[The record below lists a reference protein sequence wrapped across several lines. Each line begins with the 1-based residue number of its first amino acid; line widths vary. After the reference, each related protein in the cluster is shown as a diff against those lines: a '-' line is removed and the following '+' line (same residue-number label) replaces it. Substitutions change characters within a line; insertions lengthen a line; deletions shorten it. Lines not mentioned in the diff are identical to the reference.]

1 LTKARCAAC
10 STKLSPPEQAMEGH
24 IEFHLPPLVAG
35 PLVFLCLALGAYMS
49 AAETAITGASRPRM
63 HRLAQQGVR
72 RAVLVNRLLDR
83 KDEAVSA
90 VLLGNSVVNILSASL
105 TTAVLTELFGAAGI
119 VYATA
124 IIGVMV
130 VVFAEVMP
138 KTWALLRADRVAL
151 ILAPSIVVTLA
162 ILGPMARAVAWI
174 SRLFLWVMGM
184 RADASLAAREQDE
197 LLRGAI
203 ELHGTGHGNED
214 APAEK
219 AMLRSVLELGDRTV
233 GDVMTH
239 RGNVVL
245 IDAEEPTEA
254 IVNQMLAAPY
264 TRIPLY
270 RGQPDNIV
278 GVVHAKDLFRAV
290 RAAGGPATVKIT
302 DVMTKPWFIPQTTVL
317 FDQLQAFRARHEH
330 FAIVVDEYGVLQG
343 IVTLEDIIEEIV
355 GDIRDEH
362 DSIKRGVIKR
372 DDGSLVSQ
380 GDVPIH
386 DLNREYAWNLPEDVA
401 ITIAGLVLHEARRI
415 PEVGQV
421 YAFYG
426 FRFEILKR
434 EGTRIAE
441 LRIIPPAAIQAATS

>member
-1 LTKARCAAC
+1 
-10 STKLSPPEQAMEGH
+10 MEES
-24 IEFHLPPLVAG
+24 INFHLPLVVAAPLV
-35 PLVFLCLALGAYMS
+35 LLCLALGAYMS

-63 HRLAQQGVR
+63 HRLAQQGNR
-72 RAVLVNRLLDR
+72 RAMLVNRLLDR

-90 VLLGNSVVNILSASL
+90 VLLGNSVMNILSASL

-151 ILAPSIVVTLA
+151 ILAPSIGVTLA
-162 ILGPMARAVAWI
+162 ILGPLARAVAWV
-174 SRLFLWVMGM
+174 SRLFLWLMGM
-184 RADASLAAREQDE
+184 RTDTGLAAQEHNE

-203 ELHGTGHGNED
+203 ELHGVGHIDED

-290 RAAGGPATVKIT
+290 RAAGGPATVKIM
-302 DVMTKPWFIPQTTVL
+302 DVMTKPWFIPQSTVL
-317 FDQLQAFRARHEH
+317 FDQLQAFRERHEH

-362 DSIKRGVIKR
+362 DSIKRGVFKR
-372 DDGSLVSQ
+372 EDGSLVSQ

-386 DLNREYAWNLPEDVA
+386 DLNREFGWNLPEDVA

>member
-1 LTKARCAAC
+1 MEADLHLELPIAVAA
-10 STKLSPPEQAMEGH
+10 
-24 IEFHLPPLVAG
+24 PLV
-35 PLVFLCLALGAYMS
+35 VLCLALGAYMS
-49 AAETAITGASRPRM
+49 GAETAITGASRPRM
-63 HRLAQQGVR
+63 HRLAQQGSR
-72 RAVLVNRLLDR
+72 RAAMVNTLLDR

-105 TTAVLTELFGAAGI
+105 TTAVLTDIFGTAGI
-119 VYATA
+119 VYATIA
-124 IIGVMV
+124 VGVMV

-138 KTWALLRADRVAL
+138 KTWALMRADRVAL

-162 ILGPMARAVAWI
+162 ILGPMARGVAWI
-174 SRLFLWVMGM
+174 SRFFLNLLGVRVD
-184 RADASLAAREQDE
+184 RASEAEEHADV
-197 LLRGAI
+197 LRGAI
-203 ELHGTGHGNED
+203 ELHGHGQADEA

-219 AMLRSVLELGDRTV
+219 AMLHSVLDLGDRTV

-245 IDAEEPTEA
+245 IDADQPMDS
-254 IVNQMLAAPY
+254 IVTQMLAAPY
-264 TRIPLY
+264 TRIPVY
-270 RGQPDNIV
+270 RGEADNIA

-290 RAAGGPATVKIT
+290 KAAGGPETVKIEE
-302 DVMTKPWFIPQTTVL
+302 VMTAPWFIPESTVL

-330 FAIVVDEYGVLQG
+330 FAIVVDEYGALRG
-343 IVTLEDIIEEIV
+343 IVTLEDIIEEIT
-355 GDIRDEH
+355 GDIEDEH
-362 DSIKRGVIKR
+362 DAIKRGVVRR
-372 DDGSLVSQ
+372 DDGSMVCQ
-380 GDVPIH
+380 GDVPIR
-386 DLNREYAWNLPEDVA
+386 DLNREFGWGLPEDVA

-441 LRIIPPAAIQAATS
+441 LRIVPPVAIQAANV

>member
-1 LTKARCAAC
+1 
-10 STKLSPPEQAMEGH
+10 MEAS
-24 IEFHLPPLVAG
+24 IDFHLPPEIAA
-35 PLVFLCLALGAYMS
+35 PLVVLCLGLSAYMS
-49 AAETAITGASRPRM
+49 AAETAITGASAPRM
-63 HRLAQQGVR
+63 HRLEQQGNK
-72 RAVLVNRLLDR
+72 RAAQVNKLLDR

-90 VLLGNSVVNILSASL
+90 VLIGNSVMNILSASL
-105 TTAVLTELFGAAGI
+105 TTAVLTSLFGAAGV
-119 VYATA
+119 VYATLIVGA
-124 IIGVMV
+124 LV

-151 ILAPSIVVTLA
+151 ILAPSILLTLMF
-162 ILGPMARAVAWI
+162 LGPIARAVAWT
-174 SRLFLWVMGM
+174 SRGFLHLLGV
-184 RADASLAAREQDE
+184 RAPTVNAGEHTE

-203 ELHGTGHGNED
+203 EMHGDDKSDTD

-219 AMLRSVLELGDRTV
+219 AMLRNVLDLGDRTV

-239 RGNVVL
+239 RANVIL
-245 IDAEEPTEA
+245 IDVDEPTDS
-254 IVNQMLAAPY
+254 IVTQMLAAPY

-290 RAAGGPATVKIT
+290 KAAGGPETVKIA
-302 DVMTKPWFIPQTTVL
+302 DVMTTPWFIPESSIL
-317 FDQLQAFRARHEH
+317 FDQLEAFRARHEH
-330 FAIVVDEYGVLQG
+330 FAIVVDEYGALRG

-355 GDIRDEH
+355 GDIEDEH
-362 DSIKRGVIKR
+362 DAIQR
-372 DDGSLVSQ
+372 DVVQREDGSLICQ
-380 GDVPIH
+380 GTVPVR
-386 DLNREYAWNLPEDVA
+386 DLNRAYGWSLPEDVA
-401 ITIAGLVLHEARRI
+401 TTIAGLVLHEARRI

-441 LRIIPPAAIQAATS
+441 LRIVPPAAIQAA

>member
-1 LTKARCAAC
+1 METDLHFDLPLEIAC
-10 STKLSPPEQAMEGH
+10 
-24 IEFHLPPLVAG
+24 PLV
-35 PLVFLCLALGAYMS
+35 VLCLMLGAYMS

-63 HRLAQQGVR
+63 HRLAQQGNK
-72 RAVLVNRLLDR
+72 RATLVNSLLDR

-105 TTAVLTELFGAAGI
+105 TTAVLTALFGAAGV
-119 VYATA
+119 VYATI
-124 IIGVMV
+124 IIGIMV
-130 VVFAEVMP
+130 VIFAEVMP

-162 ILGPMARAVAWI
+162 ILGPLARGVAWV
-174 SRLFLWVMGM
+174 SRLFLRLIGV
-184 RADASLAAREQDE
+184 RVDRRPEVDEHAD

-203 ELHGTGHGNED
+203 ELHGEGQTDDD

-219 AMLRSVLELGDRTV
+219 AMLRSVLDLGDRTV

-245 IDAEEPTEA
+245 IDADQPMDS
-254 IVNQMLAAPY
+254 IVTQMLAAPY
-264 TRIPLY
+264 TRIPVQ
-270 RGQPDNIV
+270 RGEPDNIV
-278 GVVHAKDLFRAV
+278 GVIHAKDLFRAV
-290 RAAGGPATVKIT
+290 KAAGSPEAVKIE
-302 DVMTKPWFIPQTTVL
+302 DVMTPPWFIPESTVL

-330 FAIVVDEYGVLQG
+330 FAIVVDEYGALRG
-343 IVTLEDIIEEIV
+343 IVTLEDIIEEIT
-355 GDIRDEH
+355 GDIEDEH
-362 DSIKRGVIKR
+362 DAIKRGVIQR
-372 DDGSLVSQ
+372 EDGSLICQ
-380 GDVPIH
+380 GDVPIR
-386 DLNREYAWNLPEDVA
+386 DLNREFGWGLPEDVA

-415 PEVGQV
+415 PEVGQT

-441 LRIIPPAAIQAATS
+441 LRIVPPAAIQAAI

>member
-1 LTKARCAAC
+1 
-10 STKLSPPEQAMEGH
+10 MEAT
-24 IEFHLPPLVAG
+24 IDFHLPLEIAAPLVI
-35 PLVFLCLALGAYMS
+35 LCLGLSAYMS
-49 AAETAITGASRPRM
+49 AAETAITGASAPRM
-63 HRLAQQGVR
+63 HRLEQQGNK
-72 RAVLVNRLLDR
+72 RAAQVNKLLDR

-90 VLLGNSVVNILSASL
+90 VLIGNSVMNILSASL
-105 TTAVLTELFGAAGI
+105 TTAVLTSLFGAAGV
-119 VYATA
+119 VYATV
-124 IIGVMV
+124 IIGALV

-151 ILAPSIVVTLA
+151 ILAPSILLTLML
-162 ILGPMARAVAWI
+162 LGPIARAVAWT
-174 SRLFLWVMGM
+174 SHGFLTLLGV
-184 RADASLAAREQDE
+184 RAPTANAGEHAE

-203 ELHGTGHGNED
+203 EMHGGDKTDTD

-219 AMLRSVLELGDRTV
+219 AMLRNVLDLGDRTV

-239 RGNVVL
+239 RANVIL
-245 IDAEEPTEA
+245 IDADEPTDS
-254 IVNQMLAAPY
+254 IVTQMLAAPY

-290 RAAGGPATVKIT
+290 KAAGGPETVKIA
-302 DVMTKPWFIPQTTVL
+302 DVMTTPWFIPESSIL
-317 FDQLQAFRARHEH
+317 FDQLEAFRARHEH
-330 FAIVVDEYGVLQG
+330 FAIVVDEYGALRG

-355 GDIRDEH
+355 GEIEDEH
-362 DSIKRGVIKR
+362 DAIQRDVIQR
-372 DDGSLVSQ
+372 DDGSLICQ
-380 GDVPIH
+380 GTLPVR
-386 DLNREYAWNLPEDVA
+386 DLNRAYGWNLPEDVA
-401 ITIAGLVLHEARRI
+401 TTIAGLVLHEARRI

-441 LRIIPPAAIQAATS
+441 LRIVPPAAIQAA